1 VSRREKLLAKIR
13 INPRGVRFDEL
24 TRLLEWHG
32 FELKRVKGSHH
43 YFAQGPYLICVVRRR
58 PHVHIQAVKEVLSI
72 LDELSK
78 EA

>member
-13 INPRGVRFDEL
+13 ANPRGVRFGEL
-24 TRLLEWHG
+24 AKLLEWHG

-43 YFAQGPYLICVVRRR
+43 YFAQGPYLVCVVRRR

-72 LDELSK
+72 LDELL
-78 EA
+78 EDA